1 VTIVS
6 NSTEAGDTQIN
17 IRGINGAKDAE
28 SSVALVVDGILK
40 TNTAALNQSQGTLT
54 QVEVLKGPQ
63 GALYGR
69 NAEAGAI
76 VVQTAKP
83 GDRLSGSITGSYAE
97 NNTARVNA
105 YLGGPI
111 SNDVGLLVSGD
122 YYTTDGFY
130 RNKFLN
136 EKVVDNQEYWN
147 VNGRL
152 MANLGSNTKLDLKS
166 HYGRL
171 NSTAI
176 SYNAVFA
183 LPGLAGVNPAFY
195 ENINN
200 HPFSFYANIVPK
212 NLQNTFETS
221 LKIDHDFGEVKL
233 TAWVCTATSRTP

>member
-1 VTIVS
+1 
-6 NSTEAGDTQIN
+6 
-17 IRGINGAKDAE
+17 
-28 SSVALVVDGILK
+28 
-40 TNTAALNQSQGTLT
+40 LNQSQGTLT

-83 GDRLSGSITGSYAE
+83 EDRLSGSITGSYAE

-176 SYNAVFA
+176 SLQRGFRSTRF
-183 LPGLAGVNPAFY
+183 GRCESGV
-195 ENINN
+195 
-200 HPFSFYANIVPK
+200 
-212 NLQNTFETS
+212 L
-221 LKIDHDFGEVKL
+221 
-233 TAWVCTATSRTP
+233 